1 VHSFKLTLKNI
12 SYYRDI
18 KLHFYIFYASLKIP
32 ISIFPEQKKGSIH
45 QLNQKV
51 SSKKKTKDKE
61 KITRYI
67 SLYFRL
73 LGKFGF
79 SNTCL
84 TRSVLL
90 CYVLRKFGYNAKINF
105 GIKTDPDRDNL
116 DLSSLGHCWV
126 SLVNSDY
133 KEKDYDTISQ
143 YPLGQ

>member
-1 VHSFKLTLKNI
+1 VHNFKLTLKNI

-32 ISIFPEQKKGSIH
+32 ISLFPEQKNGSIH

-79 SNTCL
+79 RNTCL

-90 CYVLRKFGYNAKINF
+90 CYVLRKFGYNTQINF
-105 GIKTDPDRDNL
+105 GIETDQNRDNL
-116 DLSSLGHCWV
+116 DPSFLGHCWV
-126 SLVNSDY
+126 NLVNGNY